1 MASGCIRVKK
11 DIHCGRMF
19 TLEDINVYIL
29 NWKKVNE
36 NSLQLYNAI
45 RPIIKHTNIINCDE
59 HWHLDPSIQHIQLDD
74 SYYYG
79 GQFNTAIKHT
89 REGSILCIIVGD
101 NQSKNDFS
109 KIFASALKA
118 FNTNKI
124 GVYAPHDKR
133 SVNQHVKCKYSGSLH
148 IVTNTDC
155 GFWFIHPKI
164 HLQMKTID
172 YSVSKYGWGIDMI
185 MIREATRRGMVVVSD
200 YSIETDQLDHTC
212 GYDRTKASM
221 EATALFSAYKHL
233 KKEPI
238 PYFHRRFI

>member
-1 MASGCIRVKK
+1 
-11 DIHCGRMF
+11 MF

-36 NSLQLYNAI
+36 NSLRLYNAI
-45 RPIIKHTNIINCDE
+45 RPIIKHTTIINCDE
-59 HWHLDPSIQHIQLDD
+59 HWPLDPSIQHIQLDD

-101 NQSKNDFS
+101 NQCENDFS
-109 KIFASALKA
+109 KIFTSALKA

-133 SVNQHVKCKYSGSLH
+133 SVNQHVKCKYSGSLFL
-148 IVTNTDC
+148 VTNTDC

-164 HLQMKTID
+164 HSPMKSID
-172 YSVSKYGWGIDMI
+172 YTVSKYGWGIDMI

-212 GYDRTKASM
+212 GYDRTKAQM
-221 EATALFSAYKHL
+221 EASALFRAYKNL

-238 PYFHRRFI
+238 PYLHRRII